1 MDQVTITDGEAV
13 KAFIKAQDDARQ
25 QACAVFIASR
35 AALRMATVAIRFF
48 EFDDRARERDLTS
61 VVIWRA
67 LLISGVASTMPT
79 PDVRA
84 AASSAFSA
92 ADFAYTA
99 ADIAAYTASPAV
111 YTAARI
117 ASAAAHTAVRGGP
130 YIAAAFSAS
139 NPAFWAEVTRDAA
152 LWLEHADPGDGTLSI
167 SIAPLWSDENPLDQ
181 DWHSLREKLRAADTP
196 DKRGADWS
204 FWIKWYDDILAGN
217 PQNWKML
224 HQIATTPDIDWK
236 ASSREVNDKIN
247 GIVEAHALKNSY
259 YFERIEF
266 SEETQKLIVVP
277 EGSFDDAS
285 VQTAYQR
292 LRDAINEVRTAPKD
306 GNFDPEY
313 ALRNE
318 IRILEGALDNP
329 AVQPIFVVEKCF
341 NCIRRIQGNLNDGT
355 IFGYDVEDFQTAL
368 ERSAFDISS
377 SDENAREII
386 ERRNKENVLSLA
398 KEDRD
403 RLSRFV
409 DEAAPILDADLKNDL
424 ETDLAIEGDPETL
437 ADGSTLRGVSRLLRI
452 GIWLRNNKDDIQLA
466 AALLGIASSVV
477 GFILLLL

>member
-1 MDQVTITDGEAV
+1 MDQVTITDGDAV
-13 KAFIKAQDDARQ
+13 KAFINAQDDARQ

-35 AALRMATVAIRFF
+35 VALCVAPFAIRFF
-48 EFDDRARERDLTS
+48 KFDDRAHERDLTS
-61 VVIWRA
+61 VMIWRA
-67 LLISGVASTMPT
+67 LLTSGFASTMPT

-84 AASSAFSA
+84 AASFA
-92 ADFAYTA
+92 AAATA
-99 ADIAAYTASPAV
+99 AAV
-111 YTAARI
+111 
-117 ASAAAHTAVRGGP
+117 
-130 YIAAAFSAS
+130 
-139 NPAFWAEVTRDAA
+139 WAEVTRDAA
-152 LWLEHADPGDGTLSI
+152 LWLEHADPGDGTLAI
-167 SIAPLWSDENPLDQ
+167 SIAPLWSHKNSTDQ

-247 GIVEAHALKNSY
+247 GIVEVHALKNSY

-292 LRDAINEVRTAPKD
+292 LRDAITDVRTAPKD

-341 NCIRRIQGNLNDGT
+341 DCIRRIQRRLNDGT
-355 IFGYDVEDFQTAL
+355 IFGDDVEDFQTAL

-424 ETDLAIEGDPETL
+424 ETDLAIKGDPETL
-437 ADGSTLRGVSRLLRI
+437 ADGSTLRGVSRL
-452 GIWLRNNKDDIQLA
+452 
-466 AALLGIASSVV
+466 
-477 GFILLLL
+477 

>member
-1 MDQVTITDGEAV
+1 M
-13 KAFIKAQDDARQ
+13 
-25 QACAVFIASR
+25 
-35 AALRMATVAIRFF
+35 
-48 EFDDRARERDLTS
+48 
-61 VVIWRA
+61 
-67 LLISGVASTMPT
+67 
-79 PDVRA
+79 
-84 AASSAFSA
+84 
-92 ADFAYTA
+92 
-99 ADIAAYTASPAV
+99 
-111 YTAARI
+111 
-117 ASAAAHTAVRGGP
+117 
-130 YIAAAFSAS
+130 
-139 NPAFWAEVTRDAA
+139 
-152 LWLEHADPGDGTLSI
+152 EHADPGDGTLAI

-217 PQNWKML
+217 SQNWKML
-224 HQIATTPDIDWK
+224 HQIATTPDIDWD